1 MENENFTASGYCDNK
16 VGNTATRY
24 VKFGMV
30 RDYAYVLGKLATL
43 QSTCIKSA
51 LYA

>member
-1 MENENFTASGYCDNK
+1 
-16 VGNTATRY
+16 
-24 VKFGMV
+24 MV

-51 LYA
+51 LYAWNNLTTDCIFMKFDTGEF